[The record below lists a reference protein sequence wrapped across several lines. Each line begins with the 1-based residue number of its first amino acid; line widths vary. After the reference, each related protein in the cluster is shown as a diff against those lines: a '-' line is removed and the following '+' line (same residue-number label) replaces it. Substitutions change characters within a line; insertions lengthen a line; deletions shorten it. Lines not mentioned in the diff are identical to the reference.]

1 MPVVSTAQSFK
12 YKCFWWIKINIFLN
26 ESPPRKEKKSK
37 WQNELKKKT
46 ICVSQIDQN
55 SKIIS
60 TDATWNRKIIVA
72 LWEPTLFRINIY
84 AFQSNHSHNLYTQ
97 IYIYLIW
104 YKCKWYDVY
113 VCVFAFIYKS
123 SSMHKCGYAF
133 E

>member
-1 MPVVSTAQSFK
+1 MDKNKHIFK
-12 YKCFWWIKINIFLN
+12 WITSQK
-26 ESPPRKEKKSK
+26 RKEKQMAK
-37 WQNELKKKT
+37 WIEKKT

-97 IYIYLIW
+97 ILYLIW